1 MASLITE
8 YLKVEF
14 PQKEIEFLLNN
25 EMIFVDCGANFEKVI
40 CPLCDS
46 QIDIEYWQECMDSAY
61 ETKFKDLSFKTNCCN
76 KTSDLN
82 SLKYIGNSGFA
93 KSMISVYSADLENDD
108 ESRILKNLKDLSGIE
123 FKVIYAHY

>member
-1 MASLITE
+1 
-8 YLKVEF
+8 
-14 PQKEIEFLLNN
+14 
-25 EMIFVDCGANFEKVI
+25 
-40 CPLCDS
+40 
-46 QIDIEYWQECMDSAY
+46 MDSAY